1 MVRPIYRLN
10 ENVPPKEDDPR
21 LPIFTADSSASLV
34 GFREFPRNW
43 AIDWRLFFKMGP
55 SPAKGKNRIQP
66 AYKIDTS
73 LVNPLGSLPRSVAS
87 ADHPSLAGRNLL
99 RGLRMGLPSGQ
110 AVARALGVPV
120 VPDDKLRVG
129 KATKDDTPTNP
140 RLVDLSPAFADNAPL
155 WYYILAESQQVFSD
169 NQTPIRLGP
178 VGGRIVGE
186 VFVGLLWG
194 DSHSFLKQDPTWK
207 PLPQF
212 LNKDGK
218 FKKAEL
224 ITQAMQV

>member
-1 MVRPIYRLN
+1 HLRGRFESEPGRVPR
-10 ENVPPKEDDPR
+10 VPPELGRRLEALLQDGSGPGQGKE
-21 LPIFTADSSASLV
+21 SH
-34 GFREFPRNW
+34 
-43 AIDWRLFFKMGP
+43 
-55 SPAKGKNRIQP
+55 PAGLQDRHVARQP
-66 AYKIDTS
+66 ARQLAPVGRVGRTPVTS
-73 LVNPLGSLPRSVAS
+73 GAKPAPRAAS
-87 ADHPSLAGRNLL
+87 GAGRNLL
-99 RGLRMGLPSGQ
+99 RGWRMGLPSGQ
-110 AVARALGVPV
+110 AVARALGVSV

-129 KATKDDTPTNP
+129 KANEDDTRTNP

-155 WYYILAESQQVFSD
+155 WYYILAESQQVFRD

-194 DSHSFLKQDPTWK
+194 DPHSFLKQDPTWK
-207 PLPQF
+207 PRPEF

-218 FKKAEL
+218 FKMAEL